1 MAPLAWLSP
10 RGRLGTGGIIL
21 AFIRTFGLFCL
32 VELFAALMP
41 MVRCL
46 HILLA
51 WSVLCAGIRRAHDI
65 GRTFI
70 IPVTAFILF
79 NTGAVLAILGALHA
93 AFGNDPGLLPTFAFS
108 CGLPGTGM
116 GLWLIFATAP
126 ADSRPTDHKERTRH
140 DT

>member
-21 AFIRTFGLFCL
+21 ALIRTFGLFCL

-79 NTGAVLAILGALHA
+79 NTGAVLAILGGA
-93 AFGNDPGLLPTFAFS
+93 A
-108 CGLPGTGM
+108 CGVRKRSG
-116 GLWLIFATAP
+116 AP
-126 ADSRPTDHKERTRH
+126 ADVRLLMRPAGNRHGSVAHLRNRTG
-140 DT
+140 